1 MISTLPYID
10 RSRLGVMGT
19 NYGASLAS
27 LVVGQS
33 RLAMCGVLTSPVVNW
48 RYHGERTDKGS
59 PDYNLY
65 PDLTEA
71 EKYLGFP
78 IDSTSM
84 VNYEIASLPTHLPH
98 LDHHHLLLVHGVE
111 DQLVSL
117 DQSMTLA
124 KVILFPPADLSY

>member
-1 MISTLPYID
+1 MRGETRGHQIII
-10 RSRLGVMGT
+10 
-19 NYGASLAS
+19 
-27 LVVGQS
+27 
-33 RLAMCGVLTSPVVNW
+33 
-48 RYHGERTDKGS
+48 YH
-59 PDYNLY
+59 NLF

-78 IDSTSM
+78 NDSTVL
-84 VNYEIASLPTHLPH
+84 VNYEIASLLNHLPH

-124 KVILFPPADLSY
+124 KVNLFPPADISH